1 MMNAMRA
8 GVSVKSAV
16 RWLSVAIVS
25 MAVQTRAVGEPGG
38 ADAAVSE
45 VVISSPGAA
54 TLSITAKVQGRSDVF
69 VEYAHRTNSSFRSV
83 KDRYVTDGLIAMWD
97 GEDNQGTGV
106 HVESAT
112 NWVDITGG
120 HAALKFETAPT
131 VLPNAYD
138 VSQGGGAISSCAD
151 IAQAIYDG
159 HATVEIVAA
168 CKSYKA
174 DGTLFSCVN
183 DSTHRIA
190 WVRTHDGSNSCRGM
204 VAGVEY
210 CADKAY
216 TPYPNIECPVETVE
230 AFAFVFGDENCRI
243 FQNGQTSS
251 PAATVAK
258 KTTACTPSTAWFSLG
273 QRFSSNQKST
283 AIADARIYCVRV
295 YDRILSADEIAAN
308 HAQDVARFVE
318 AVQPIDLDVPG
329 DAVVETNLLW
339 GSYATDGLIAMWD
352 GEDNQGIGV
361 HRDDATDWVDLT
373 GRHAPL
379 EFNGKTPVVNANNYD
394 LSGGGCYLSSCADIA
409 QAIESGHAT
418 VEIVFDAHSLVDDGT
433 LFSCIDGSYNRL
445 AWIRMNT
452 SAWCTGVVG
461 SGDYRST
468 KTAEP
473 FLQIDRDVFD
483 QVRTFTFKYDADCCR
498 VFRNGAGISSG
509 SVANQGVACA
519 PSTAWFALGQRFSS
533 SKDPASQIADVKVYC
548 VRVYDHVLSEE
559 EVERNHVLDRARF
572 FGAEGT
578 GAAGAPL
585 SYSRVLKGLRPD
597 ITDYTVRL
605 FTTNEP
611 PVRTESVLARTASE
625 LPDFVLDRAMVN
637 GKRLVADLT
646 RTGALS
652 SSLFVA
658 YGSVHGGKSSSAWQ
672 HYEPCGFGFAEDE
685 RMRTVELRI
694 PGLCDGNVRYVR
706 FYSERDGWSDSVYLP
721 ETPVVKPGLILLVY

>member
-1 MMNAMRA
+1 MTNVMQEAFP
-8 GVSVKSAV
+8 GKSAA
-16 RWLSVAIVS
+16 RWLSVVIVS
-25 MAVQTRAVGEPGG
+25 IAVQVWAAGG
-38 ADAAVSE
+38 SGGVDAAISD
-45 VVISSPGAA
+45 VVVSSPGAA
-54 TLSITAKVQGRSDVF
+54 SLSISAKALGRNDIF

-83 KDRYVTDGLIAMWD
+83 KDRYVTNGLVAMWD

-112 NWVDITGG
+112 NWVDLAGK
-120 HAALKFETAPT
+120 HAALTFETAPI

-138 VSQGGGAISSCAD
+138 VSQGGGTISSCAD
-151 IAQAIYDG
+151 IAQALYDG

-183 DSTHRIA
+183 DSSQRIA
-190 WVRTHDGSNSCRGM
+190 WARTHDGSNSCRGM

-210 CADKAY
+210 CADRAY
-216 TPYPNIECPVETVE
+216 TPYPNLECPVETVE

-243 FQNGQTSS
+243 FQNGQTTS
-251 PAATVAK
+251 PAATVVK
-258 KTTACTPSTAWFSLG
+258 KDTVCTPSGAWFSLG
-273 QRFSSNQKST
+273 QRFSFNQKSA

-318 AVQPIDLDVPG
+318 TSRPINLDVPG

-373 GRHAPL
+373 GRHAPMN
-379 EFNGKTPVVNANNYD
+379 FNNKTPVINANNYD
-394 LSGGGCYLSSCADIA
+394 LSGGGCYLTSCSDIA
-409 QAIESGHAT
+409 QAFESGHAT
-418 VEIVFDAHSLVDDGT
+418 VEIVFDAQSYVNDGT
-433 LFSCIDGSYNRL
+433 LFSCVDGSYNRL
-445 AWIRMNT
+445 AWIRMNN
-452 SAWCTGVVG
+452 SPECYGVVG

-468 KTAEP
+468 RTLMPYPQLDK
-473 FLQIDRDVFD
+473 DVFD
-483 QVRTFTFKYDADCCR
+483 QVRAFTFKYDADSCR
-498 VFRNGAGISSG
+498 IFRNGGDVSSA
-509 SVANQGVACA
+509 SIMNQGVVCA
-519 PSTAWFALGQRFSS
+519 PSTAWFSLGQRFSAS
-533 SKDPASQIADVKVYC
+533 RDPSGAIGDIKVYC
-548 VRVYDHVLSEE
+548 VRVYDRVLSDE
-559 EVERNHVLDRARF
+559 EVARNHALDRARF
-572 FGAEGT
+572 FGASET
-578 GAAGAPL
+578 GAEDAR
-585 SYSRVLKGLRPD
+585 SCYSRVLRGLRSD

-625 LPDFVLDRAMVN
+625 LPDFVLDKAKVK

-646 RTGALS
+646 RTGTSAT
-652 SSLFVA
+652 SLFVA
-658 YGSVHGGKSSSAWQ
+658 YGSVHGGKRSAAWQ

-685 RMRTVELRI
+685 RTRTAEVRI
-694 PGLCDGNVRYVR
+694 PGLCDGDVRYVR

-721 ETPVVKPGLILLVY
+721 ETPVVQPGLILLLH